1 MEFLEKVKAILTPN
15 EKGFTAILVGSIMA
29 IDTSGYRSVDNV
41 VGKSDRV
48 RNVSDHLC
56 RS

>member
-1 MEFLEKVKAILTPN
+1 MEFIEKAKSLLTVNAKA
-15 EKGFTAILVGSIMA
+15 FTAILVGSIMA

-48 RNVSDHLC
+48 RNVNHHLC